1 MAVTWHGG
9 HWVRGWR
16 CSNEATG
23 CQVTIVALDGDNV
36 KVTKSFELGRHDAL
50 STLQSAWAKIFEIPA
65 HVVGFT
71 DASQS
76 VVELTSTPAS
86 LGWGATAELNAVPFE
101 DEWADMD
108 MDKEEKS
115 TATVGAATAGDI
127 VDLT

>member
-1 MAVTWHGG
+1 MAVKTP
-9 HWVRGWR
+9 
-16 CSNEATG
+16 EATP
-23 CQVTIVALDGDNV
+23 CQVTIVAWDGDNV
-36 KVTKSFELGRHDAL
+36 KYTKSFELGRHDAL

-71 DASQS
+71 DASES

-108 MDKEEKS
+108 KDKEEKS
-115 TATVGAATAGDI
+115 AATVGAATAGDI